1 MNVQYLSNEKGE
13 RTGVYISMKDWEKIQ
28 EELKHVDF
36 WDELPDHVK
45 DGIERGQKQA
55 MAGQTKSHD
64 EVMEKYSKYL

>member
-28 EELKHVDF
+28 KKLEYTDF

-45 DGIERGQKQA
+45 DSVDRGLKQSA
-55 MAGQTKSHD
+55 AGETISHE
-64 EVMEKYSKYL
+64 EVMKKFSKYL